1 MLIVVEMAFTV
12 LTALSLTS
20 TIPRNAGMNGYV
32 YSHAH
37 MRIYV
42 YIDLSEPKNIK
53 PSAKTYAIFGKLF
66 VLVAQFLCSD
76 FLALMF
82 RA

>member
-1 MLIVVEMAFTV
+1 MLIVVEVAFTV

-20 TIPRNAGMNGYV
+20 TILRNAGMNGYV
-32 YSHAH
+32 YSQAH
-37 MRIYV
+37 MRICV

-66 VLVAQFLCSD
+66 VVVARFHD
-76 FLALMF
+76 FLHLKVH
-82 RA
+82 